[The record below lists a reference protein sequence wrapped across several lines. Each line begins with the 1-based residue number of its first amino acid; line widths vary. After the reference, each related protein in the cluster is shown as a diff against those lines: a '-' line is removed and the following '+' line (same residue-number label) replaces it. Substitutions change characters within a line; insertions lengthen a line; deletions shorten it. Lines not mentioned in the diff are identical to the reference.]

1 MDLHEILTE
10 RRRQI
15 GMSMEELVDRSG
27 VAKGTVSKI
36 MAGITRNPQIESLKA
51 ITYAL
56 GLKLEDLDSDSIS
69 SSISPKARAFAE
81 AFDKLDAH
89 GQAVVSAVLDLER
102 ERCAA
107 TERDFDALFAR
118 QQEAMSKME
127 ASSSTGGKMG

>member
-15 GMSMEELVDRSG
+15 GMSMEELVDKSG

-56 GLKLEDLDSDSIS
+56 GLRLEDLDSDSTS
-69 SSISPKARAFAE
+69 SSISAKARALAE

-89 GQAVVSAVLDLER
+89 GQKVVSAVLDLET
-102 ERCAA
+102 ERSAA
-107 TERDFDALFAR
+107 TKRDYDALYAR
-118 QQEAMSKME
+118 QKAVAESVDDVN
-127 ASSSTGGKMG
+127 SSAHA